1 MFFGDSSE
9 INNSKYFEILDKE
22 IMRKVIMRKVSGGY
36 NLGIYLTKYQKKE
49 HKQYIHMVVFE
60 VGGYGKESRNIILE
74 EKIEMKSWIYT

>member
-1 MFFGDSSE
+1 MFFGDRSE

>member
-22 IMRKVIMRKVSGGY
+22 IMRKVSGGY
-36 NLGIYLTKYQKKE
+36 NLGIYLIKYQKKE
-49 HKQYIHMVVFE
+49 YKQYIHMVVYE